1 MHRLWQRPVLTLLA
15 SVALAAS
22 GAVAL
27 ATPAQAA
34 DTDIKI
40 NEVESNG
47 GTPGDWIELINTG
60 AARSTSAGSA
70 SSTTTTATPW
80 SRSPAGTMLG
90 PGAFYVFDDASVSFG
105 LGGADS
111 ARLYAADGT
120 TLLDTYSW
128 TSHAATHLRPLPG
141 RDRRASPTTTHHP
154 GRGQRL
160 RRRRR
165 PRSRSTRSSPTAVRR
180 ATGSSSSTT
189 GAAPVDVVGLV
200 LKDNNDTH
208 AFTIPP
214 AARRS
219 PAGGYLAVDVSRRS
233 ASASG
238 DSARLFVTDG
248 THARSTATPGPT
260 HATTTYGRCPDGTGA
275 FTTTAVV
282 TKGAANACAGD
293 IVADAVAGRHDG
305 QHRRRAERLG
315 AQPERP
321 AYEGTGTATPGML
334 WAVQNGSGTLY
345 KLVQNGADVGAGHR
359 TAGPRARRCTT
370 RTAPEPGRRGR
381 DLHRRRSGRR
391 RLRRHRAQQ
400 RRQQRQPARDPALRP
415 DAAGTSLNATNEWN
429 LTADLPALGA
439 NIGLEAI
446 TWVPDSYLTAQGL
459 QRQDGGAAYNPAD
472 YPNHGTGL
480 FFVGVEQNGM
490 VYAYALDLTSNGFT
504 RVASFA
510 SGFPAVMELH
520 FEPET
525 QKLWVVCD
533 DTCHGR
539 TRALRR
545 RDCGRRHQG
554 RSSRRSTTSAL
565 GHGQPQQRGLR
576 HPPRSECV
584 GGVKPVFWADDGNTG
599 GNALRS
605 GTLSCTNPA
614 AQTVTF
620 STTAPAGPVV
630 GQTYTPAASGGGSGN
645 PVVISL
651 AAGSASVCSLTAGVV
666 TFSHPGS
673 CVVTADQAGNDDFA
687 PGSAQQAITVLKANT
702 KTTTKPK
709 ATTIDATVAVLAP
722 GVGSPTGT
730 VLFAVD
736 GTNVGSAPL
745 SGGTASLTYTVPHDG
760 ASHDVTAAY
769 QGDADFT
776 GSASLVTRAD
786 PTITASLS
794 AQGEGASAAGW
805 WHTPVTVSFTCT
817 PQGSPLTG
825 GCPGPVTL
833 ATSGADQS
841 VVRTINA
848 DDGGTATVTVS
859 GLDIDLDGPTV
870 TIKGVKAGKTYPKK
884 RKPTCQGTDALSGLG
899 TCTVTQAKSGKKYV
913 VTATATDLAGN
924 VTTATL
930 TYKVQKP
937 KKG

>member
-34 DTDIKI
+34 DTDIKV

-47 GTPGDWIELINTG
+47 GTPGDWIEVTNIG
-60 AARSTSAGSA
+60 ANPVDIGGFGVLDNDSGHALVKA
-70 SSTTTTATPW
+70 
-80 SRSPAGTMLG
+80 PAGTMLG
-90 PGAFYVFDDASVSFG
+90 PGAFYVFDTEVSFG

-111 ARLYAADGT
+111 ANLYAADGT
-120 TLLDTYSW
+120 TLLNTYSW
-128 TSHAATHLRPLPG
+128 TSHAASTYG
-141 RDRRASPTTTHHP
+141 RCPDGTGGFTDTT
-154 GRGQRL
+154 
-160 RRRRR
+160 
-165 PRSRSTRSSPTAVRR
+165 STRGAANSCAPAAPPIKINEVESDGGTPGDWIELANP
-180 ATGSSSSTT
+180 T
-189 GAAPVDVVGLV
+189 GAAYDASGMV
-200 LKDNNDTH
+200 LKDDTDGDPTH
-208 AFTIPP
+208 AMTLPGGSSVP
-214 AARRS
+214 AN
-219 PAGGYLAVDVSRRS
+219 GYLAVDVTFGLG
-233 ASASG
+233 SG
-238 DSARLFVTDG
+238 DQARLFATDG
-248 THARSTATPGPT
+248 TTIVDSYSWAT
-260 HATTTYGRCPDGTGA
+260 HATTTYGRCPDMTGS
-275 FTTTAVV
+275 FTTTQVV
-282 TKGAANACAGD
+282 TKAAKNNCPGD
-293 IVADAVAGRHDG
+293 IVADPWPGGTTVSTVDAAGTFSSNLSG
-305 QHRRRAERLG
+305 LT
-315 AQPERP
+315 
-321 AYEGTGTATPGML
+321 YTGTGTTTPGTI
-334 WAVQNGSGTLY
+334 WAVRNGGPEALY
-345 KLVQNGADVGAGHR
+345 KLVKQGSTWVPDTGDWASGKQLRYPSGAGNPDAEGV
-359 TAGPRARRCTT
+359 TFTDAGPAGGAFVAT
-370 RTAPEPGRRGR
+370 ER
-381 DLHRRRSGRR
+381 DNSNNTVSRPAI
-391 RLRRHRAQQ
+391 LRF
-400 RRQQRQPARDPALRP
+400 DPN
-415 DAAGTSLNATNEWN
+415 AAGTSLNATNDWN
-429 LTADLPALGA
+429 LSADLPGLGP
-439 NIGLEAI
+439 NLGLEGIA
-446 TWVPDSYLTAQGL
+446 WVPDSYLTGKGFKTT
-459 QRQDGGAAYNPAD
+459 GGAAYNPAD
-472 YPNHGTGL
+472 YPNHGSGL

-490 VYAYALDLTSNGFT
+490 VHAYALDLTSNGFT

-520 FEPET
+520 FEKET

-533 DTCHGR
+533 DTC
-539 TRALRR
+539 
-545 RDCGRRHQG
+545 QG
-554 RSSRRSTTSAL
+554 RSARFDVETAAGATQGTFVPVKYYERPSGMANLNNEGFTTT
-565 GHGQPQQRGLR
+565 
-576 HPPRSECV
+576 PRSECV

-899 TCTVTQAKSGKKYV
+899 TCIVTQAKSGKKYV